1 MDPEAKHF
9 DFNQNSI
16 LICVE
21 VHFGKTLNS
30 LDIFN
35 GGGPTPFLYMATR
48 FLPNVHVQKCTKMY
62 KICFF
67 LFGSSLDRFTC
78 CG

>member
-30 LDIFN
+30 PDIFN
-35 GGGPTPFLYMATR
+35 VGY
-48 FLPNVHVQKCTKMY
+48 
-62 KICFF
+62 
-67 LFGSSLDRFTC
+67 
-78 CG
+78 